1 MGTGTLF
8 VQFYR
13 QPMQD
18 SSRARLE
25 KSFQPTKVMRR
36 KLTASMEVE
45 ILLFEFRIIPD
56 SESERKIFPGMENCS
71 AKYNC
76 NFSMLKNMQLNEY
89 NHTKQIIIEY

>member
-13 QPMQD
+13 QQMQD

-25 KSFQPTKVMRR
+25 NSFQPTKVMRR

-45 ILLFEFRIIPD
+45 VLLFEFRIIPD
-56 SESERKIFPGMENCS
+56 PESERKIFPGMENCS
-71 AKYNC
+71 AKNNC